1 MASNPS
7 FLNNLIQRRVPHIVG
22 MYVAAAWLII
32 ELGDWVTGRFSLPA
46 DLTSYV
52 FVAMVAMLPA
62 VILVAYNHGTPGKD
76 EWTRGER
83 VFIPLNAIA
92 ALGALYFASPALVV
106 EAATETVAIADE
118 TGAIREFDVARQGHH
133 RELLAF
139 FWDNDSGDA
148 SLDWLTYGLPLM
160 LAHDMNRVSPALSV
174 KTPFDSRSVRVE
186 LRERGFEALT
196 DEPQGLRIQIARER
210 RNAAI
215 IVGSFDKSD
224 GSTTVTAELFDAE
237 SSTSLGTH
245 VATAPDWFAALDELS
260 AEILAELDVAPSDNR
275 SDDAISQHF
284 SDSLDAVRYFTA
296 GELALNLDNDYP
308 AGIAAFANAVELDPT
323 FAEASGALSMA
334 QYFSGDT
341 DSARTSA
348 QRALNN
354 DYRLSQTS
362 RFVLKGNSYV
372 FEGDYGR
379 AGRVIDMWT
388 QLEPNSAEAFEVQ
401 ARISLL
407 RGNDEGFEKADRAY
421 DRLLELNPNDHELY
435 LRKAGLEQQRGD
447 LDAAVAYLTEFLDNE
462 PDSSDALVQLANV
475 HQHQGD
481 LDAAQRALEDAA
493 ILSDDPLESEIGLAL
508 LEARRGLFE
517 DADDRLVD
525 LLVDGQSDEQRVQ
538 ILGARADVALA
549 VGRVDDALVLFV
561 EVNEIAKALMP
572 PMVRLVALET
582 QIAGFQNLLG
592 RTDEALAIADSI
604 MEQVQPPMDLSVHFT
619 YTSIYEVADDREAY
633 RLWASKTEER
643 REQMPSIMSPFLEMQ
658 SARLALWDGDPERA
672 TLHVDR
678 ASSEL
683 GQSLIQV
690 RDNLSVSTLV
700 VTLANLYLEA
710 GEIEK
715 CDALLDEIETVFP
728 ANAHAKMVRAKARLT
743 EGDDETAR
751 ALLGETLEIWANGDT
766 EYIFRA
772 QATELLATL

>member
-7 FLNNLIQRRVPHIVG
+7 FLANLIQRRVPHIVG

-52 FVAMVAMLPA
+52 FIAMVAMLPA

-83 VFIPLNAIA
+83 VFVPLNALA

-118 TGAIREFDVARQGHH
+118 TGAIREFDIARQGHH

-160 LAHDMNRVSPALSV
+160 LVHDLNRVSPALSV
-174 KTPFDSRSVRVE
+174 KTPFHSRGVRTE
-186 LRERGFEALT
+186 LRERGFDSFT
-196 DEPQGLRIQIARER
+196 DEPQGLRIEIARDR

-215 IVGSFDKSD
+215 IVGSFEASE
-224 GSTTVTAELFDAE
+224 GATMVTAELFDAA
-237 SSTSLGTH
+237 SGASLGTR
-245 VATAPDWFAALDELS
+245 VATAADWFTALDQLS
-260 AEILAELDVAPSDNR
+260 EEILAALSVTPSDNR

-284 SDSLDAVRYFTA
+284 SDSLDAVRHYTA
-296 GELALNLDNDYP
+296 GALALNLDNDYP
-308 AGIAAFANAVELDPT
+308 AGIAAFAQAVELDST
-323 FAEASGALSMA
+323 FAEASGALSLA
-334 QYFSGDT
+334 QYYNGDT
-341 DSARTSA
+341 SSARTSA
-348 QRALNN
+348 QGALSN

-362 RFVLKGNSYV
+362 RFVLKANSYV
-372 FEGDYGR
+372 YDGDYGR
-379 AGRVIDMWT
+379 ASRVIDMWT

-401 ARISLL
+401 ARIALL
-407 RGNDEGFEKADRAY
+407 RGDEEGFEKADRAY
-421 DRLLELNPNDHELY
+421 DRLLELNPNDHEVY

-447 LDAAVAYLTEFLDNE
+447 LDAAAAYLTEFLDNE
-462 PDSSDALVQLANV
+462 PDSSDALLQLANV
-475 HQHQGD
+475 HQHQGE

-493 ILSDDPLESEIGLAL
+493 ILSDDPLESEIALAR
-508 LEARRGLFE
+508 LEARRGLFDE
-517 DADDRLVD
+517 ANDRLVA
-525 LLVDGQSDEQRVQ
+525 LLVDGQNDEQRVQ
-538 ILGARADVALA
+538 ILGAQADIALA
-549 VGRVDDALVLFV
+549 VGRVDEALVLMV
-561 EVNEIAKALMP
+561 EINEIAKSLMP
-572 PMVRLVALET
+572 PMIRLVSLES
-582 QIAGFQNLLG
+582 QLANFLNLLG
-592 RTDEALAIADSI
+592 RTDEALAVADAI

-633 RLWASKTEER
+633 RLWANKTENR
-643 REQMPSIMSPFLEMQ
+643 RDQMPSIMSPFLEMQ
-658 SARLALWDGDPERA
+658 AARLALWDGDPERA
-672 TLHVDR
+672 TQHVDR
-678 ASSEL
+678 ASAEL

-710 GEIEK
+710 GEIDK
-715 CDALLDEIETVFP
+715 ADALLDEIETVFP
-728 ANAHAKMVRAKARLT
+728 SNAHAKMIRAKARLA
-743 EGDDETAR
+743 EDDHETAR
-751 ALLGETLEIWANGDT
+751 ALLEETLRIWADGDA

-772 QATELLATL
+772 QATELLADL